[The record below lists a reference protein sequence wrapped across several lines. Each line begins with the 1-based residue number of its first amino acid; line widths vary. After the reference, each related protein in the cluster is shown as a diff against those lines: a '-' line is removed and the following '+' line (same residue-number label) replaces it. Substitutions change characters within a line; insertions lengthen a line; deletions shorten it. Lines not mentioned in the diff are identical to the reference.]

1 VVSEAAPRVSV
12 IIRCCNEEQHIGRL
26 LSGILEQTL
35 REVEIIVVDSGSTD
49 ATLAIASR
57 YPVHIRHIARED
69 FSFGRSLNVG
79 CAAARGEFLVMAS
92 AHVYPIYR
100 DWLEKLIEP
109 FKDTN
114 VAVVYGQQRGDDRT
128 KYAEQQ
134 IFEKLYP
141 AGPAQLMQ
149 GYFCNNANA
158 AVRRALWQEL
168 PYDEALT
175 GLEDLAWARAVGQR
189 GLRVA
194 YQGEA
199 GVIHVHDESW
209 RQVLNRYRREAI
221 ALKRIAPEEHF
232 GLSDF
237 VRCFASNVLSDLR
250 HAQRDAR
257 LRAVWP
263 GVLQFR
269 FMQFWGTYR
278 GFATGAAIPDNLK
291 QTFYY
296 PKGWDHEAD
305 MSGTEQRAAMRIPYA
320 ALGDDDER

>member
-1 VVSEAAPRVSV
+1 MVSEATPRVSV
-12 IIRCCNEEQHIGRL
+12 VIRCCNEEQHIGRL

-57 YPVHIRHIARED
+57 YPVHIRHIARAE

-79 CAAARGEFLVMAS
+79 CAAARGEFLVVAS

-100 DWLEKLIEP
+100 DWLEKLIAP
-109 FKDTN
+109 FSDSQ
-114 VAVVYGQQRGDDRT
+114 VAVVYGQQRGDERT

-141 AGPAQLMQ
+141 AGSAQVMS

-158 AVRRALWQEL
+158 AVRRALWREL
-168 PYDEALT
+168 TYDETLT
-175 GLEDLAWARAVGQR
+175 GLEDLAWARAIVQR
-189 GLRVA
+189 GLRVV

-199 GVIHVHDESW
+199 GVIHVHEESW

-221 ALKRIAPEEHF
+221 ALRSIAPEERF
-232 GLSDF
+232 GVADF
-237 VRCFASNVLSDLR
+237 TRCFVSNVLSDCR
-250 HAQRDAR
+250 HAQREAR
-257 LRAVWP
+257 LREVWL
-263 GVLQFR
+263 GVVQFR
-269 FMQFWGTYR
+269 FMQFWGTLR
-278 GFATGAAIPDNLK
+278 GFARGAAIPDNLK

-305 MSGTEQRAAMRIPYA
+305 MSGSEQRAAMRIPYA
-320 ALGDDDER
+320 ALGDEDEH

>member
-1 VVSEAAPRVSV
+1 MSETPLRVSV

-35 REVEIIVVDSGSTD
+35 REVEIVVVDSGSTD

-57 YPVHIRHIARED
+57 YPVQIRHIARD
-69 FSFGRSLNVG
+69 AFSFGRSLNIG

-100 DWLEKLIEP
+100 DWLEKLIAP
-109 FKDTN
+109 FADER
-114 VAVVYGQQRGDDRT
+114 VGLVYGQQRGDERT

-141 AGPAQLMQ
+141 GGPAQLAD

-175 GLEDLAWARAVGQR
+175 GLEDLAWAKAMGQR

-199 GVIHVHDESW
+199 GVVHVHDESW
-209 RQVLNRYRREAI
+209 RQVLNRYRREAM
-221 ALKRIAPEEHF
+221 ALKKIAPDEHF
-232 GLSDF
+232 GLADF
-237 VRCFASNVLSDLR
+237 VGCLASNVFSDLR
-250 HAQRDAR
+250 HAHREAR
-257 LRAVWP
+257 LRH
-263 GVLQFR
+263 R
-269 FMQFWGTYR
+269 R
-278 GFATGAAIPDNLK
+278 DRK
-291 QTFYY
+291 
-296 PKGWDHEAD
+296 
-305 MSGTEQRAAMRIPYA
+305 
-320 ALGDDDER
+320 

>member
-1 VVSEAAPRVSV
+1 MNEATPRVSV

-35 REVEIIVVDSGSTD
+35 SEVEIIVVDSGSTD

-57 YPVHIRHIARED
+57 YPVHIRHIAREA

-79 CAAARGEFLVMAS
+79 CAAAHGEFLVMAS

-100 DWLEKLIEP
+100 DWLEKLIAP
-109 FKDTN
+109 FAN
-114 VAVVYGQQRGDDRT
+114 PEVAVVYGQQRGDERT

-141 AGPAQLMQ
+141 AGGPQIMS
-149 GYFCNNANA
+149 GWFCNNANA
-158 AVRRALWQEL
+158 AVRRALWTEL

-175 GLEDLAWARAVGQR
+175 GLEDLAWAKAVGQR

-199 GVIHVHDESW
+199 GVIHVHDERW

-232 GLSDF
+232 GLMDF
-237 VRCFASNVLSDLR
+237 ITCLARNVVSDLR

-257 LRAVWP
+257 LREVWLS
-263 GVLQFR
+263 VLQFR

-278 GFATGAAIPDNLK
+278 GFASDAAIPDNLK

-305 MSGTEQRAAMRIPYA
+305 ITSGEQRAALRIPYA
-320 ALGDDDER
+320 ALGEEDAD

>member
-1 VVSEAAPRVSV
+1 MSASTQRVSV

-35 REVEIIVVDSGSTD
+35 SEVEIIVVDSGSTD

-57 YPVHIRHIARED
+57 YPVQIRHIAREN
-69 FSFGRSLNVG
+69 FSFGRSLNIG
-79 CAAARGEFLVMAS
+79 CAAARGEFLVIAS

-100 DWLEKLIEP
+100 DWLEKLIAP
-109 FKDTN
+109 FDDER
-114 VAVVYGQQRGDDRT
+114 VAVVYGQQRGDERS

-141 AGPAQLMQ
+141 AGPAQITD

-158 AVRRALWQEL
+158 AVRRALWLEL
-168 PYDEALT
+168 PYNEALT
-175 GLEDLAWARAVGQR
+175 GLEDLAWAKAIGER

-199 GVIHVHDESW
+199 GVIHVHDERW
-209 RQVLNRYRREAI
+209 RQVLNRYQREAI
-221 ALKRIAPEEHF
+221 ALKKIAPEEHF
-232 GLSDF
+232 GVGDF
-237 VRCFASNVLSDLR
+237 VGCFVSNVLSDLR
-250 HAQRDAR
+250 HAHREAR
-257 LRAVWP
+257 LREVWM
-263 GVLQFR
+263 GVLRFR

-278 GFATGAAIPDNLK
+278 GFASGAAIPDNLK

-296 PKGWDHEAD
+296 PKGWDHEPET
-305 MSGTEQRAAMRIPYA
+305 SGNEHRAALRIPYA
-320 ALGDDDER
+320 ALGDEDEP